1 MNGNRLIETLRDD
14 HETALSRL
22 GSSKA
27 LYALTGGE
35 MDAPAVRAAA
45 ADEAETAARLFEEW
59 ADTESHDDAAGLFSS
74 VADAEA
80 DHRDAVDSDET
91 TPDTNRPMYE
101 TLDGFE
107 TTEERVGGLLAR
119 SIVGDRLAGQ
129 MVGFFVG
136 SADTSSAD
144 AFRSIRDDYDD
155 QLDRAAETLDSVCE
169 DDADWEHARAA
180 ADAVVDAAYDH
191 YVETLESMGVKPKN
205 VC

>member
-1 MNGNRLIETLRDD
+1 MNGYELIETLRDD

-45 ADEAETAARLFEEW
+45 HDEAETAARLFEEW
-59 ADTESHDDAAGLFSS
+59 AETEDHEDAAELFSA

-80 DHRDAVDSDET
+80 DHREAIGSDEGN
-91 TPDTNRPMYE
+91 PDTDRPTYE
-101 TLDGFE
+101 TLDGFG

-119 SIVGDRLAGQ
+119 SIVGSRLAGQ

-155 QLDRAAETLDSVCE
+155 QLDRAAETLDAVCE
-169 DDADWEHARAA
+169 DDADWERARAA
-180 ADAVVDAAYDH
+180 AAAVVDAAYDH
-191 YVETLESMGVKPKN
+191 YVEALESMGVKPKN

>member
-1 MNGNRLIETLRDD
+1 MNGYELIEALRDD

-35 MDAPAVRAAA
+35 MDAPAIRAAA
-45 ADEAETAARLFEEW
+45 RDEAETAARLFEEW
-59 ADTESHDDAAGLFSS
+59 AEIEDDSDAADLFSA
-74 VADAEA
+74 VADAET
-80 DHRDAVDSDET
+80 DHRDAVESEDT
-91 TPDTNRPMYE
+91 NPDTDRRMYE
-101 TLDGFE
+101 VLDGFE
-107 TTEERVGGLLAR
+107 NTEERAGGLLAR
-119 SIVGDRLAGQ
+119 SIVASRLAGQ

-155 QLDRAAETLDSVCE
+155 QLDRAAELLDSVCD
-169 DDADWEHARAA
+169 DDADWERAHAA
-180 ADAVVDAAYDH
+180 ADTVVDAAYDQ

>member
-45 ADEAETAARLFEEW
+45 SDEAETAARLFEEW
-59 ADTESHDDAAGLFSS
+59 AETEDDGDAAGLFSV

-80 DHRDAVDSDET
+80 DHRAAIESDEAD
-91 TPDTNRPMYE
+91 PDTDRAMYE

-107 TTEERVGGLLAR
+107 RTEERVAGLLAR
-119 SIVGDRLAGQ
+119 SLVVSRLAGQ

-155 QLDRAAETLDSVCE
+155 QLDRAAELLDSVCD
-169 DDADWEHARAA
+169 DDAAWERAQAA
-180 ADAVVDAAYDH
+180 ADAVVEAAYDQ

>member
-1 MNGNRLIETLRDD
+1 MNGSRLIETLRDD

-45 ADEAETAARLFEEW
+45 RDEAETAARIFEEW
-59 ADTESHDDAAGLFSS
+59 AESEGDGDAADLFSA
-74 VADAEA
+74 VADAEV
-80 DHRDAVDSDET
+80 DHRDAVESDEAD
-91 TPDTNRPMYE
+91 PDTDRRLYE

-119 SIVGDRLAGQ
+119 SIVAGRLAGQ

-144 AFRSIRDDYDD
+144 AFRGIRDDYDD
-155 QLDRAAETLDSVCE
+155 QLDRAAETLDGVCE
-169 DDADWEHARAA
+169 DDADWERARAA

-191 YVETLESMGVKPKN
+191 YVETLESMGVEPKN